1 MSGHEIALLRV
12 VSSVLLKEFQI
23 NTMISCCR
31 KRGRGEMGARGGG
44 AWLGTRASLD
54 SNVLER
60 AYGRVGGDL
69 SPGGGG

>member
-1 MSGHEIALLRV
+1 MLQKTWAG
-12 VSSVLLKEFQI
+12 
-23 NTMISCCR
+23 CD
-31 KRGRGEMGARGGG
+31 GRAWGG